1 MPVSPAFVRSAPGRG
16 CPVCTE
22 RRCADPAECLWFLT
36 SRPWADCDRCV
47 GTGWAGEDD
56 VLSVFCR
63 GCDGSGLVESG
74 TDEITDNAKALCA
87 AYCDALRA
95 RLATTPRLAVAA

>member
-1 MPVSPAFVRSAPGRG
+1 M
-16 CPVCTE
+16 
-22 RRCADPAECLWFLT
+22 
-36 SRPWADCDRCV
+36 
-47 GTGWAGEDD
+47 
-56 VLSVFCR
+56 LSVFCR